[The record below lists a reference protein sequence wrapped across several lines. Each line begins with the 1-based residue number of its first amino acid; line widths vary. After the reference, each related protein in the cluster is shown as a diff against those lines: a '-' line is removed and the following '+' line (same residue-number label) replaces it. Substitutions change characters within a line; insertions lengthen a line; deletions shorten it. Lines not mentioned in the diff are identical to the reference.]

1 MIAGYDIL
9 AFLRVLTYMISTVKL
24 KLSLIFNSKS
34 HLLDGGVQ
42 EVVFLRD
49 NTDDLLQPA
58 VC

>member
-24 KLSLIFNSKS
+24 KLSLIVNSKS

-42 EVVFLRD
+42 EVFFLRD